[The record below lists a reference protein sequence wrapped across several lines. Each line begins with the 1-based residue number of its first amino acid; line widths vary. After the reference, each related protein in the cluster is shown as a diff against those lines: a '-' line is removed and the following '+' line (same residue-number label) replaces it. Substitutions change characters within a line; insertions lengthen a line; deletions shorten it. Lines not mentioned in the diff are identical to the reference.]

1 MHHTQPAVQFTKLYH
16 RRVPGSSIWLHSCTS
31 CRRKGMAANDL
42 QLPKSSSNRNSPAP
56 TRMFGLQPK
65 KQEGWSAALTAAYL
79 TQHRDWRVSEGQYEP
94 GCLQMEHHRTS
105 AAGCSQLPAHS
116 SAKQAT
122 EGASAPAWY
131 SHMTYSQHNMCDA
144 VLALM
149 PSHGWQAVEA
159 FYIDLVAGRTC
170 LSTLGLAPA
179 GAAAY
184 KPQQQQQQLLL
195 RQQQQDRQVQQ
206 QQQQQFG
213 MLLDTAGKLPAAA
226 KELPS
231 QQDGA
236 PAVEKQQLQHTP
248 SPQRFKRTTYKV
260 GPSLKPLRWAA
271 SRWGGGGA
279 AACTCQIS
287 KSCSSSAP
295 PW

>member
-1 MHHTQPAVQFTKLYH
+1 
-16 RRVPGSSIWLHSCTS
+16 
-31 CRRKGMAANDL
+31 
-42 QLPKSSSNRNSPAP
+42 
-56 TRMFGLQPK
+56 
-65 KQEGWSAALTAAYL
+65 
-79 TQHRDWRVSEGQYEP
+79 
-94 GCLQMEHHRTS
+94 
-105 AAGCSQLPAHS
+105 
-116 SAKQAT
+116 
-122 EGASAPAWY
+122 
-131 SHMTYSQHNMCDA
+131 
-144 VLALM
+144 M

-184 KPQQQQQQLLL
+184 KPQQQQLL

-213 MLLDTAGKLPAAA
+213 VLLDTAGKLPAAA
-226 KELPS
+226 KELPR

-236 PAVEKQQLQHTP
+236 LAVEKQQLQHTP

-271 SRWGGGGA
+271 SRWGGGGERQPAPVRSASPA
-279 AACTCQIS
+279 AALLLHGDTEQPQQLLQELLLHCNTPCGCCAAALPRAPQVMSSCQAANDKS
-287 KSCSSSAP
+287 GVKLNVVCVAPLWLAGAGVLPWQQLLRLGQAAGEDVRGGDTGSSHSSCRTHSRATKLCQQVRQSCSKAGPASSTQTIP
-295 PW
+295 CYGQLPR